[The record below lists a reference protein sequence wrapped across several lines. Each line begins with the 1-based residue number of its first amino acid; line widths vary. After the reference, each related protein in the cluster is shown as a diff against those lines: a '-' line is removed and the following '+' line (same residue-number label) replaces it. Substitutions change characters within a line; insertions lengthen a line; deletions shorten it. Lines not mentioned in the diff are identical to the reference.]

1 MKIINRYLCKNF
13 LGPFVLTFFVA
24 LFVLLMQF
32 LWKWVDELVGKGL
45 EISVLLKLLFY
56 ASITLTSMAFPL
68 AVLLASLMTFGNMGE
83 RYEIVALKS
92 AGVSVRQMMMPLAF
106 LSLLIAG
113 VAFQFSNSVIPKA
126 TVKLRMLLFD
136 IQEQKP
142 ALNIE
147 EGVFYNG
154 FDNYSI
160 RIGKKMP
167 DGETIKDVLIYDHSR
182 HMGNTSVTYAES
194 GTMRVTPDKHYL
206 VFTLNNGSFWDETPF
221 NKSSGGGGRCPLTRA
236 TFDKQYKRFDMS
248 SFSMGNVDA
257 SLYEANSTAM
267 SIDQLNH
274 KIDTL
279 KIEIEDL
286 VHGASDVFFGNL
298 FYFNT
303 YVRNDSIRFDTLS
316 TVQRCDLNDL
326 PEDKIS
332 KILSY
337 ADNASKSFIYSVR
350 FSYQDIDFRTHY
362 LWSFQIEFFRKF
374 TMSLACVLFFFIG
387 APLGSIIRKGGIGIP
402 LVITV
407 VFFTLYFALSIT
419 GEKIAKS
426 SIWPVWFGMGLS
438 SFLLL
443 PICVFL
449 TYYATTDSAVLSP
462 ETYTRFVEKVKK
474 FKLFAR
480 KRHEDSSTLS

>member
-1 MKIINRYLCKNF
+1 MKIVNRYLCKNF
-13 LGPFVLTFFVA
+13 LGPFALTFFVA

-45 EISVLLKLLFY
+45 EISMLLKLLFY
-56 ASITLTSMAFPL
+56 ASLTLTSMAFPL

-92 AGVSVRQMMMPLAF
+92 AGVSLRQMMRPLCALSIIIAVIAF
-106 LSLLIAG
+106 
-113 VAFQFSNSVIPKA
+113 VFSNEVIPKA

-160 RIGKKMP
+160 RVGKKMA
-167 DGETIKDVLIYDHSR
+167 DGETIKDVMIYDHSR
-182 HMGNTSVTYAES
+182 HAGNTSLTYAQS
-194 GTMRVTPDKHYL
+194 GTMKVTPDKHYL
-206 VFTLNNGSFWDETPF
+206 VFTLYNGSFWDENSYARTGGA
-221 NKSSGGGGRCPLTRA
+221 SGGHPLTRA

-248 SFSMGNVDA
+248 DFAIDKVDA
-257 SLYEANSTAM
+257 SLYEGHSTTM
-267 SIDQLNH
+267 SIDQLNNR
-274 KIDTL
+274 IDTL
-279 KIEIEDL
+279 KDEIAEL
-286 VHGASDVFFGNL
+286 AHGASDVFFGNL
-298 FYFNT
+298 FYFNLFIK
-303 YVRNDSIRFDTLS
+303 NDSITFDTLS
-316 TVQRCDLNDL
+316 SATRCDLDAF
-326 PEDKIS
+326 PPDKIS
-332 KILSY
+332 KILSF
-337 ADNASKSFIYSVR
+337 ADNGARSFIYSVR

-362 LWSFQIEFFRKF
+362 LWGFQIEFFRKF
-374 TMSLACVLFFFIG
+374 TLSLACVLFFFIG

-407 VFFTLYFALSIT
+407 VFFTLYFALSIM

-426 SIWPVWFGMGLS
+426 SLWPVWFGMGLS
-438 SFLLL
+438 SFILI

-449 TYYATTDSAVLSP
+449 TYNATTDAAVLSP
-462 ETYTRFVEKVKK
+462 DTYTKFIDKFNK
-474 FKLFAR
+474 FKPFA
-480 KRHEDSSTLS
+480 KKNNENPSALS

>member
-13 LGPFVLTFFVA
+13 LGPFALTFFVA

-45 EISVLLKLLFY
+45 EISMLLKLLFY
-56 ASITLTSMAFPL
+56 ASLTLTSMAFPL

-92 AGVSVRQMMMPLAF
+92 AGVSLRQMMRPLF
-106 LSLLIAG
+106 VLSLIIA
-113 VAFQFSNSVIPKA
+113 VIAFVFSNEVIPKA

-160 RIGKKMP
+160 RVGKKMS
-167 DGETIKDVLIYDHSR
+167 DGETIKDVMIYDHSR
-182 HMGNTSVTYAES
+182 HAGNTSLTYAES
-194 GTMRVTPDKHYL
+194 GTMKVTPDKHYL
-206 VFTLNNGSFWDETPF
+206 VFTLYNGSFWDENTYART
-221 NKSSGGGGRCPLTRA
+221 SGALGRHPLTRA

-248 SFSMGNVDA
+248 DFAIDKVDE
-257 SLYEANSTAM
+257 SLYEGHSTTM
-267 SIDQLNH
+267 SIDQLNNR
-274 KIDTL
+274 IDTL
-279 KIEIEDL
+279 KGEIAEL
-286 VHGASDVFFGNL
+286 AHGASDVFFGNL
-298 FYFNT
+298 FYFNLFIK
-303 YVRNDSIRFDTLS
+303 NDSILFDTLS
-316 TVQRCDLNDL
+316 KSTKCDLEAL
-326 PEDKIS
+326 PPDRS
-332 KILSY
+332 AKILSF
-337 ADNASKSFIYSVR
+337 ADNAARSFIYSVR

-362 LWSFQIEFFRKF
+362 LWGFQIEFFRKF
-374 TMSLACVLFFFIG
+374 TLSLACVLFFFIG

-407 VFFTLYFALSIT
+407 VFFTLYFALSIM

-426 SIWPVWFGMGLS
+426 SLWPVWFGMGLS
-438 SFLLL
+438 SFILI
-443 PICVFL
+443 PICIFL
-449 TYYATTDSAVLSP
+449 TYNATTDSAVLSP
-462 ETYTRFVEKVKK
+462 DTYSKFVDK
-474 FKLFAR
+474 FKNFKPFA
-480 KRHEDSSTLS
+480 KKNNENSSTLS